1 MAKNILSNV
10 TRKPNTLETRVTAL
24 ENSQSEIK
32 AMLES
37 QQKVLLSI
45 QNSLN
50 TEKKESEEKSSKKS
64 TTSKKTSTKKS
75 SSKKSA
81 TQTSK
86 KSGQTWE
93 EHLDE
98 VFGDKETRT
107 KFVELRNKVAQEFKS
122 LGESEDLW
130 IPKKSYKKVLTETTE
145 SLGGK
150 FDKKK
155 VRAAFLKAAK

>member
-1 MAKNILSNV
+1 MIRTTKNVTVNDLANRVNSVEKAISEMQASQKSLDSKLDQILKNLSN
-10 TRKPNTLETRVTAL
+10 
-24 ENSQSEIK
+24 SESKESK
-32 AMLES
+32 ATS
-37 QQKVLLSI
+37 S
-45 QNSLN
+45 
-50 TEKKESEEKSSKKS
+50 EKKSSSQKK
-64 TTSKKTSTKKS
+64 STKKS

>member
-1 MAKNILSNV
+1 MIRTTKNVTVNELAKRVNSLEVGFTEMQASQKSMDSKLDQILKNLSN
-10 TRKPNTLETRVTAL
+10 
-24 ENSQSEIK
+24 SE
-32 AMLES
+32 S
-37 QQKVLLSI
+37 
-45 QNSLN
+45 
-50 TEKKESEEKSSKKS
+50 KS
-64 TTSKKTSTKKS
+64 TSSEKNSSSQKKSTKKS

-98 VFGDKETRT
+98 VFGDKEVRT
-107 KFVELRNKVAQEFKS
+107 KFVELRNKVAAEFKS
-122 LGESEDLW
+122 LGESEEIW
-130 IPKKSYKKVLTETTE
+130 IPKKSYKKVLSETTE